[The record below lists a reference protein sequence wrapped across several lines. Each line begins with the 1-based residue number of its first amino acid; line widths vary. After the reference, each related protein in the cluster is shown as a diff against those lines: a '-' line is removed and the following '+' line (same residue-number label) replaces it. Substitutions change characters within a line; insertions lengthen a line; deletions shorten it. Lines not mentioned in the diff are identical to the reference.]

1 MKIVKRIFLIL
12 LILVLIIVSYTVFR
26 GYSLYKDAMNEASL
40 EDRIAAIKNDEH
52 FVPISELPKYYKDA
66 VVAIEDHRFYSHHGV
81 DIVSTMRAVI
91 KNIQAKELV
100 EGRQF
105 SNSASCKKF
114 VFFSRENF
122 L

>member
-12 LILVLIIVSYTVFR
+12 LIIVLIVVSYTVFR

-66 VVAIEDHRFYSHHGV
+66 VVAIEDHRFYSHNGV
-81 DIVSTMRAVI
+81 DIVSTMRALV
-91 KNIQAKELV
+91 KNIQAMELV
-100 EGRQF
+100 EGR
-105 SNSASCKKF
+105 
-114 VFFSRENF
+114 
-122 L
+122 